1 VITFPIDV
9 NKLMADNKYRL
20 TIKIVDFDS
29 TTNDEVVVGT
39 FLNHDH
45 HNPANSGHSKRDE
58 STNKGETLYD
68 RFSIRECI
76 ANKKFEGKLR
86 IDKTDASIQ
95 VNIEAKAQKTLQQL
109 LCSNKEDGVP
119 ESLLKTSYSFLQN
132 HCEQDMAIEVS
143 RHPIS
148 FFCGSEPELL
158 LVVSAAEYDIFYTG
172 QTAHIC
178 QIGYQNTDGPSLEK
192 HCC

>member
-1 VITFPIDV
+1 
-9 NKLMADNKYRL
+9 MADNKYRL

-109 LCSNKEDGVP
+109 LCSNKEDGFVVKLHT
-119 ESLLKTSYSFLQN
+119 SAQHSTQLLYP
-132 HCEQDMAIEVS
+132 
-143 RHPIS
+143 RHI
-148 FFCGSEPELL
+148 
-158 LVVSAAEYDIFYTG
+158 AARRPAS
-172 QTAHIC
+172 TA
-178 QIGYQNTDGPSLEK
+178 D
-192 HCC
+192 